1 MQRPTLLAEHPK
13 ARAYP
18 IHSPTHTHAGKHAPF
33 ATGMQV
39 INESFMHNVPKG
51 AETHFK
57 VVVVSDTFTD
67 VALIKRHRTVNTLLK
82 EELATGVHALTIQA
96 KTVAQWEQS
105 GHAVEPSP
113 KCLGGAGK

>member
-1 MQRPTLLAEHPK
+1 
-13 ARAYP
+13 
-18 IHSPTHTHAGKHAPF
+18 
-33 ATGMQV
+33 MQV